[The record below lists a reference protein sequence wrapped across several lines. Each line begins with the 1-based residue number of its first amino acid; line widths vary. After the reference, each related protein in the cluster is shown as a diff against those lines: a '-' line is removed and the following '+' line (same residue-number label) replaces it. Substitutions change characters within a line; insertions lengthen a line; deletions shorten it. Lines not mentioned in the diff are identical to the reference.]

1 MDNPSDVRDLDQGLF
16 HLPSLKVRNAIGYCI
31 AATLFIAG
39 FVMYSNGLS
48 IPDIPQIS
56 EADRLDE
63 LGEIESYNFQA
74 LQDGYVQSQYQQN
87 TAAFVLI
94 PLELEGGIIATEG
107 CYESEDEDG
116 NIDLNYGV
124 SLDSDST
131 LTFSDHKGD
140 RITTSFDQSRV
151 LKPEG
156 EFFQADCFNAWERDI
171 EGNGPDSDD
180 NRFLIAYLLVQ
191 NEPIEYYQLLS
202 ITEVNSFDDYGSPP
216 EVTQREDA
224 GRWAL
229 LIVGIGGLF
238 FMYST
243 PPSLL
248 SDLRKIRKK
257 NRIAASGIQSAIG
270 VLGSEG
276 RRFQHCGPNGE
287 VIGPAKHPLRQ
298 VSEDW
303 LFGCPPLPTSYSNVY
318 GQDGDGALMPEHPQ
332 RIGTPRP
339 AMVTPY
345 SLGAIIFAASFIWL
359 SSDLRA
365 RDGNEIHTLIGWLMT
380 AVVTIVNV
388 LWFFNAY
395 RQANLSRTINDLPT
409 SPIRS
414 VAVGQA
420 EVVGQVRP
428 SNSGTPS
435 FRVGGRDME
444 GTVVWSWSRYRYVCR
459 ETDEGTECSW
469 ELEETQNGGVPFIV
483 HDGTGGMIIDPSLW
497 QTEKK
502 ISNLGGIIE
511 QWEKGNQ
518 RWTVSAIGVG
528 DPIYILGDCVPRSR
542 EHLDA
547 WGGDET
553 EGSALITMVPS
564 SETGEGSVFSIGTEM
579 DVLAGRRSTFEIL
592 IVPLIVFVFGIFM
605 FLDYTP

>member
-1 MDNPSDVRDLDQGLF
+1 
-16 HLPSLKVRNAIGYCI
+16 
-31 AATLFIAG
+31 
-39 FVMYSNGLS
+39 MYSNGLS

-124 SLDSDST
+124 SLNSDST

-202 ITEVNSFDDYGSPP
+202 ITEVNSFEDYGSPP

-287 VIGPAKHPLRQ
+287 VIGPAKHPFRQ
-298 VSEDW
+298 VS
-303 LFGCPPLPTSYSNVY
+303 
-318 GQDGDGALMPEHPQ
+318 
-332 RIGTPRP
+332 
-339 AMVTPY
+339 
-345 SLGAIIFAASFIWL
+345 
-359 SSDLRA
+359 
-365 RDGNEIHTLIGWLMT
+365 
-380 AVVTIVNV
+380 
-388 LWFFNAY
+388 
-395 RQANLSRTINDLPT
+395 
-409 SPIRS
+409 
-414 VAVGQA
+414 
-420 EVVGQVRP
+420 
-428 SNSGTPS
+428 
-435 FRVGGRDME
+435 
-444 GTVVWSWSRYRYVCR
+444 
-459 ETDEGTECSW
+459 
-469 ELEETQNGGVPFIV
+469 
-483 HDGTGGMIIDPSLW
+483 
-497 QTEKK
+497 
-502 ISNLGGIIE
+502 
-511 QWEKGNQ
+511 
-518 RWTVSAIGVG
+518 
-528 DPIYILGDCVPRSR
+528 
-542 EHLDA
+542 
-547 WGGDET
+547 
-553 EGSALITMVPS
+553 
-564 SETGEGSVFSIGTEM
+564 
-579 DVLAGRRSTFEIL
+579 
-592 IVPLIVFVFGIFM
+592 
-605 FLDYTP
+605 